1 MAMWVKI
8 LLEIQPAAGIQ
19 RRSLKSEYEGIKLQ
33 NIITFILTDVQFYE
47 EIFVSKWDSFQVFR
61 TPNVMFS
68 FTVMNKMKAVTFCSF
83 SLYSYLGTNLFLV
96 QNNSSAL
103 KT

>member
-33 NIITFILTDVQFYE
+33 NIITFILIDVQFYE
-47 EIFVSKWDSFQVFR
+47 GIFVSK
-61 TPNVMFS
+61 
-68 FTVMNKMKAVTFCSF
+68 
-83 SLYSYLGTNLFLV
+83 
-96 QNNSSAL
+96 
-103 KT
+103 